1 MSDNEKKRKKS
12 KERRQSVRS
21 SDLAKKV
28 LEEMKA
34 QEDKLRKKKNDEKG
48 VGDK

>member
-1 MSDNEKKRKKS
+1 MSNDKDKRNKS

-34 QEDKLRKKKNDEKG
+34 QEEKLRKKKDDEKE
-48 VGDK
+48 